1 MPPVPS
7 KQISNINVCSSL
19 LTIMNALREF
29 SKALRLYQDSLKV
42 HAYQMITHPLHEFN
56 LFLLH
61 EFNLFLGLHRNPK
74 SGNQL
79 IVTGFTQI
87 PAMDLS
93 VLLREEIPVLSCLKK
108 SFSHNPILDN
118 QSLPA
123 LVADQRA
130 NLPILRIF
138 FQNLFL
144 TLSHFIQISRFP
156 CAEYASSF
164 HCTECSSSFRCA
176 ECAFS
181 FHCGRCITSATGAL
195 HPRGAFFVS

>member
-19 LTIMNALREF
+19 LTIMNALRKF

-42 HAYQMITHPLHEFN
+42 HAYQMITHP
-56 LFLLH
+56 LH

-93 VLLREEIPVLSCLKK
+93 ILLREEIPVLSCLKK
-108 SFSHNPILDN
+108 SFSHNSILDN

-130 NLPILRIF
+130 NLPILRMF

-144 TLSHFIQISRFP
+144 TLSHFIQISCFP

-164 HCTECSSSFRCA
+164 HCTECSSSFHWRFAPLQSIFCMTGHH
-176 ECAFS
+176 FLS
-181 FHCGRCITSATGAL
+181 YKKGVTHLWATPAL
-195 HPRGAFFVS
+195 